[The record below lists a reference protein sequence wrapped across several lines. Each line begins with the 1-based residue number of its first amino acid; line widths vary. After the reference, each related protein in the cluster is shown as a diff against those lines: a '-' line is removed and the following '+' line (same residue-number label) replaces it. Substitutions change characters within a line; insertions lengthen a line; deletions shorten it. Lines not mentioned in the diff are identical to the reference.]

1 MPVVSLSST
10 TTTIH
15 VTPHP
20 SQLPLTTSNTSDP
33 HVAASLPISAASFS
47 LLNCRLLT
55 HAVSL
60 QCAQDSKPYIVSA
73 KANAVIPDPA
83 GRNQGFTIAANTIF
97 ASLDD
102 MKYYDEDCEAHKAIK
117 AFLKPK
123 IQGAMT
129 VYHEAD

>member
-1 MPVVSLSST
+1 MAKTINRITLFKVPNQDDIPAILEKYT
-10 TTTIH
+10 T
-15 VTPHP
+15 
-20 SQLPLTTSNTSDP
+20 LTTDATK
-33 HVAASLPISAASFS
+33 
-47 LLNCRLLT
+47 
-55 HAVSL
+55 
-60 QCAQDSKPYIVSA
+60 DSKPYIVSA